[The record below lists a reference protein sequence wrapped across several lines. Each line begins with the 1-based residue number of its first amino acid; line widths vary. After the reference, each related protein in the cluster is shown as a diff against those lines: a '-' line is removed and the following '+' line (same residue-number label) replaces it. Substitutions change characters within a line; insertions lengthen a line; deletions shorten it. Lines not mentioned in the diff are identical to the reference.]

1 MSIGFLLPQ
10 ARTASKMTAS
20 RSEMPKIRVGIA
32 SWTDPTLIS
41 SGRFYP
47 DSARSAEARLQY
59 YACQFNVVEVDSSY
73 YALPNER
80 NSYLWTERTPDDFVF
95 NFKVFRIFTQHPT
108 PPSALPKAIRN
119 ELTPELQEK
128 KNLYYRDL
136 PAELVD
142 DLWHRFESAL
152 LPLDTVGKLGVV
164 LFQFPPWFYPGSQQL
179 DYIEMCKAKLQ
190 QYRLALEFRN
200 NVWLSGKN
208 RAATLDF
215 LRRNDL
221 PFVCVDEPQGFKS
234 SVPPVAE
241 ATSDIGLVRFHGR
254 NNQTWE
260 KKGIGPAE
268 RFNYLYTEEELKHWA
283 GKITEISNQTNQMH
297 VLFNNCYQDKAVVN
311 ARQMSFMLGSP
322 GRPKMAEE

>member
-1 MSIGFLLPQ
+1 M
-10 ARTASKMTAS
+10 A
-20 RSEMPKIRVGIA
+20 KIRVGTC
-32 SWTDPTLIS
+32 SWTDPTLLS

-59 YACQFNVVEVDSSY
+59 YASQFNMVEVDSSY

-80 NSYLWTERTPDDFVF
+80 NSHLWAARTPDDFVF
-95 NFKVFRIFTQHPT
+95 DFKAFRIFTQHPT
-108 PPSALPKAIRN
+108 PISSLPKNIRN
-119 ELTPELQEK
+119 ELTTELQDK

-142 DLWHRFESAL
+142 ELWQRFETAL

-179 DYIEMCKAKLQ
+179 DYIEMCKAKLR
-190 QYRLALEFRN
+190 QYRLAMEFRN
-200 NVWLSGKN
+200 NVWLSEKN
-208 RAATLDF
+208 RTTTFDF

-241 ATSDIGLVRFHGR
+241 VTSDLGLIRFHGR
-254 NNQTWE
+254 NSETWE

-268 RFNYLYTEEELKHWA
+268 RFNYLYTEAELQPWA
-283 GKITEISNQTNQMH
+283 SKIAQISQQTSEMH

-311 ARQMSFMLGSP
+311 ARQMCFMLGSH
-322 GRPKMAEE
+322 GRPQMAEE

>member
-1 MSIGFLLPQ
+1 MKI
-10 ARTASKMTAS
+10 S
-20 RSEMPKIRVGIA
+20 RSEMAKIRVGTC
-32 SWTDPTLIS
+32 SWTDPTLVS

-59 YACQFNVVEVDSSY
+59 YASQFNIVEVDSSY

-80 NSYLWTERTPDDFVF
+80 NSYLWAERTPDDFVF
-95 NFKVFRIFTQHPT
+95 DFKAFRIFTQHPT
-108 PPSALPKAIRN
+108 PVNSLPKNIRN
-119 ELTPELQEK
+119 ELTSELQRK
-128 KNLYYRDL
+128 ASIYYRDL
-136 PAELVD
+136 PAESVD
-142 DLWHRFESAL
+142 ELWQRFESAL

-190 QYRLALEFRN
+190 QYRLAMEFRN
-200 NVWLSGKN
+200 NVWLSEKN
-208 RAATLDF
+208 RATTLDF

-241 ATSDIGLVRFHGR
+241 VTSDIGLVRFHGR
-254 NNQTWE
+254 NTETWE

-268 RFNYLYTEEELKHWA
+268 RFNYLYTEEELRPWA
-283 GKITEISNQTNQMH
+283 GKITDICQQTREMH

-311 ARQMSFMLGSP
+311 ARQMCFMLGSP
-322 GRPKMAEE
+322 GRPQMAEE

>member
-1 MSIGFLLPQ
+1 M
-10 ARTASKMTAS
+10 AR
-20 RSEMPKIRVGIA
+20 IRVGTA

-59 YACQFNVVEVDSSY
+59 YASQFNIVEVDSSY

-80 NSYLWTERTPDDFVF
+80 NSYLWTERTPNDFVF

-108 PPSALPKAIRN
+108 PLSALPKAIRN
-119 ELTPELQEK
+119 ELTSEVQEK
-128 KNLYYRDL
+128 KNVYYHDL
-136 PAELVD
+136 PVELVD
-142 DLWHRFESAL
+142 ELWKRFESAL

-164 LFQFPPWFYPGSQQL
+164 LFQFPSWFYPGSRQL
-179 DYIEMCKAKLQ
+179 DYIEMCKAKLR
-190 QYRLALEFRN
+190 QYRLAVEFRN
-200 NVWLSGKN
+200 NVWLSEEN
-208 RAATLDF
+208 RAATFDL

-234 SVPPVAE
+234 SVPPVADVT
-241 ATSDIGLVRFHGR
+241 ADIGLVRFHGR
-254 NNQTWE
+254 NSDTWE

-268 RFNYLYTEEELKHWA
+268 RFNYLYTEEELKPWA
-283 GKITEISNQTNQMH
+283 SKIAEISKQTGQMH

-311 ARQMSFMLGSP
+311 ARQMCFMLASP
-322 GRPKMAEE
+322 SQPQVAEE

>member
-1 MSIGFLLPQ
+1 MK
-10 ARTASKMTAS
+10 TS
-20 RSEMPKIRVGIA
+20 RSEMARIRVGTC
-32 SWTDPTLIS
+32 SWTDPTLVS

-47 DSARSAEARLQY
+47 DFAHSAEARLQY
-59 YACQFNVVEVDSSY
+59 YASQFNIVEVDSSY

-80 NSYLWTERTPDDFVF
+80 NSYLWAERTPDDFVF
-95 NFKVFRIFTQHPT
+95 DFKAFRIFTQHPT
-108 PPSALPKAIRN
+108 PISSLPKNIRN
-119 ELTPELQEK
+119 ELTTELQEK

-142 DLWHRFESAL
+142 ELWQRFETAL

-179 DYIEMCKAKLQ
+179 DYIEMCKAKLR
-190 QYRLALEFRN
+190 QYRLAAEFRN
-200 NVWLSGKN
+200 NVWLSEKN
-208 RAATLDF
+208 RAATFAF

-241 ATSDIGLVRFHGR
+241 VTSDLGLIRFHGR
-254 NNQTWE
+254 NSETWE

-268 RFNYLYTEEELKHWA
+268 RFNYLYTEADLQPWA
-283 GKITEISNQTNQMH
+283 SKIAQISQQTSEMH

-311 ARQMSFMLGSP
+311 ARQMCFMLGSH
-322 GRPKMAEE
+322 GRPQMAEE

>member
-1 MSIGFLLPQ
+1 MAKL
-10 ARTASKMTAS
+10 
-20 RSEMPKIRVGIA
+20 RVGTC

-47 DSARSAEARLQY
+47 DSARSAEGRLQY
-59 YACQFNVVEVDSSY
+59 YASQFNIVEVDSSY

-80 NSYLWTERTPDDFVF
+80 NSYLWAERTPDDFVF
-95 NFKVFRIFTQHPT
+95 DFKVFRIFTQHPT
-108 PPSALPKAIRN
+108 PVSALPKSIRN
-119 ELTPELQEK
+119 ELTTELQGK

-142 DLWHRFESAL
+142 ELWQRFESAL

-164 LFQFPPWFYPGSQQL
+164 LFQFPSWFYPSSQQL

-190 QYRLALEFRN
+190 QYRLAMEFRN
-200 NVWLSGKN
+200 NVWLSDRN
-208 RAATLDF
+208 RASTFDF

-221 PFVCVDEPQGFKS
+221 PFVIVDEPQGFKS
-234 SVPPVAE
+234 SVPPVTE
-241 ATSDIGLVRFHGR
+241 VTSDTGLVRFHGR
-254 NNQTWE
+254 NSDTWE

-268 RFNYLYTEEELKHWA
+268 RFNYLYTQEELKPWA
-283 GKITEISNQTNQMH
+283 SNIAEISKQTSDMH

-311 ARQMSFMLGSP
+311 ARQMCFMLGSP
-322 GRPKMAEE
+322 GRPQMAEE

>member
-1 MSIGFLLPQ
+1 M
-10 ARTASKMTAS
+10 A
-20 RSEMPKIRVGIA
+20 KIRVGTC
-32 SWTDPTLIS
+32 SWTDPTMVS

-47 DSARSAEARLQY
+47 DSAHSAEARLQY
-59 YACQFNVVEVDSSY
+59 YSSQFNIVEVDSSY

-80 NSYLWTERTPDDFVF
+80 NSYLWAERTPDDFVF
-95 NFKVFRIFTQHPT
+95 DFKVFRVFTHHPT
-108 PPSALPKAIRN
+108 PLSALPKNIRN
-119 ELTPELQEK
+119 ELTPELQAK

-136 PAELVD
+136 PAELVNE
-142 DLWHRFESAL
+142 LWQRFESAL
-152 LPLDTVGKLGVV
+152 LPLDTVGKLSVV

-179 DYIEMCKAKLQ
+179 DYIEMCKEKLG
-190 QYRLALEFRN
+190 QYRLAMEFRN
-200 NVWLSGKN
+200 NVWLSEKN
-208 RAATLDF
+208 QDITLGF

-254 NNQTWE
+254 NSQTWE

-268 RFNYLYTEEELKHWA
+268 RFNYLYTKEELQPWA
-283 GKITEISNQTNQMH
+283 GKIAEICQQTRETH

-311 ARQMSFMLGSP
+311 ARQMCFMLGST
-322 GRPKMAEE
+322 GRPQKAQE

>member
-1 MSIGFLLPQ
+1 M
-10 ARTASKMTAS
+10 A
-20 RSEMPKIRVGIA
+20 KIRVGTC
-32 SWTDPTLIS
+32 SWTDPTLLS

-47 DSARSAEARLQY
+47 DFAHSAEARLQY
-59 YACQFNVVEVDSSY
+59 YASQFNIVEVDSSY

-80 NSYLWTERTPDDFVF
+80 NSYLWAERTPDDFVF
-95 NFKVFRIFTQHPT
+95 DFKAFRIFTQHPT
-108 PPSALPKAIRN
+108 PISSLPKNIRN
-119 ELTPELQEK
+119 ELTTELQEK

-142 DLWHRFESAL
+142 ELWQRFETAL

-179 DYIEMCKAKLQ
+179 DYIEMCKAKLR
-190 QYRLALEFRN
+190 QYRLAAEFRN
-200 NVWLSGKN
+200 NVWLSEKN
-208 RAATLDF
+208 RAATFDF

-241 ATSDIGLVRFHGR
+241 VTSDLGLIRFHGR
-254 NNQTWE
+254 NSETWE

-268 RFNYLYTEEELKHWA
+268 RFNYLYTEAELQPWA
-283 GKITEISNQTNQMH
+283 SKIAQISQQTSEMH

-311 ARQMSFMLGSP
+311 ARQMCFMLGSH
-322 GRPKMAEE
+322 GRPQMVQE